1 MKMID
6 LPPTIDGRVFH
17 CTQCSRSLS
26 EVPDCPQ
33 RSFET
38 CVYQVTGAAP
48 SNTLLGHIIIWGL
61 ALALTIGG
69 IVWVAAGN
77 WGLGGPS
84 LIVGVL
90 LLGALLF
97 NIGQQYVL
105 VKDPASEAKWR
116 VLSGKVVSYSPGHIL
131 PAWGQ
136 NPPQAAR
143 PLPYPASV
151 LTLYQ
156 PELHDLDNTPTP
168 EEVALLLT
176 NTILSLTSQGL
187 IRLIRQPT
195 YNRTLRSAT
204 LSHTPM
210 GEYCMRLTKAAATTT
225 PFGKLENEIIRLVKE
240 WHHDSAPHDNWHPGL
255 MVDMLHNGLFYHHI
269 PNRTKLP
276 SERYAHQRRRIIRY
290 VMQEARDLRTSSQG
304 VVEVKVESARG
315 EVTQGDVAILLQL
328 SAAFKAADPDF
339 VAGLHQ
345 AVTDGCSPKGAEQVF
360 RVWWR
365 GADPHL

>member
-1 MKMID
+1 MKIAD
-6 LPPTIDGRVFH
+6 SPPLDASSFH
-17 CTQCSRSLS
+17 CAQCSRSLP

-38 CVYQVTGAAP
+38 CVYQVTSAAP
-48 SNTLLGHIIIWGL
+48 SNTLLGHIIIWML
-61 ALALTIGG
+61 ALGLTIGG
-69 IVWVAAGN
+69 ILWVVVGN

-97 NIGQQYVL
+97 NVGQKYVL

-116 VLSGKVVSYSPGHIL
+116 ILSGKVVSYSPGPIL

-136 NPPQAAR
+136 NPPLPSR
-143 PLPYPASV
+143 PLPYPAGV

-156 PELHDLDNTPTP
+156 PELHNLDQTPTP
-168 EEVALLLT
+168 EQVAALLT

-195 YNRTLRSAT
+195 YNRTLRSAL
-204 LSHTPM
+204 LSQTPI

-225 PFGKLENEIIRLVKE
+225 PSGKLENEIIRLVKE
-240 WHHDSAPHDNWHPGL
+240 WHYASAPHDNWHPGL
-255 MVDMLHNGLFYHHI
+255 RVDFLHNALFYHHI
-269 PNRTKLP
+269 PNRSKLP

-304 VVEVKVESARG
+304 VVEVKAESARG

-328 SAAFKAADPDF
+328 NAAFMATDPDF

-345 AVTDGCSPKGAEQVF
+345 AITDGCSPKGGQQVF
-360 RVWWR
+360 EVWWH
-365 GADPHL
+365 GTNQHP